1 MFTGIIQEVG
11 TVARVERSRGLV
23 RLTITVPK
31 IASRVERLDSVAVN
45 GVCLSVVAVR
55 HGTIRFEIIGETQRL
70 TTLRTLRSGER
81 VNVEPSLLVLD
92 RLSGHVVF
100 GHVDGVGT
108 VVSRRQLQGELVLT
122 IRLASALRK
131 SLVPKGPVAVDGVS
145 LTVGRALGL
154 STFTVHLIPET
165 LRQTTLASRRVGD
178 GVNIELDYLAKL
190 TWQFVRRRRELIE
203 IERS

>member
-11 TVARVERSRGLV
+11 TVAQVERSRGLAC
-23 RLTITVPK
+23 LTIAVPK
-31 IASRVERLDSVAVN
+31 IASCVERLDSVAIN

-55 HGTIRFEIIGETQRL
+55 HGTICFEIIGETQRL
-70 TTLRTLRSGER
+70 TTLGTLRSGER
-81 VNVEPSLLVLD
+81 VNVEPSLLVSD

-108 VVSRRQLQGELVLT
+108 VASRRQLQGELVLT

-131 SLVPKGPVAVDGVS
+131 SLVPKGPVAVDWVS
-145 LTVGRALGL
+145 LTVGRALGP

-165 LRQTTLASRRVGD
+165 LR
-178 GVNIELDYLAKL
+178 
-190 TWQFVRRRRELIE
+190 
-203 IERS
+203 